1 MSSDL
6 VARLRES
13 KSSLSNDSDS
23 LNQVADAIQL
33 LEAKV
38 ERYENALEMI
48 RDQTFEHS
56 NSPRLIDQLWHFVRW
71 TKSVARDALE
81 ATNTREKKGSGSN
94 RK

>member
-23 LNQVADAIQL
+23 LNKVADAIQA

-48 RDQTFEHS
+48 RNQTFEHS

-81 ATNTREKKGSGSN
+81 STNSREKKSSDSN
-94 RK
+94 K